1 MNNIEG
7 VDLLISADVNKK
19 KKIRKFPGMYGTRTD
34 LSIIRKCNSSVFRGY
49 STGTW
54 NIHSASISIFI
65 FFWLLNARK

>member
-34 LSIIRKCNSSVFRGY
+34 LSIIRKCNSVFFEVIQLEHG
-49 STGTW
+49 
-54 NIHSASISIFI
+54 IFT
-65 FFWLLNARK
+65 LLL